1 MKSILQK
8 SNFNP
13 KELLSSFQKDWE
25 ILPFPYVVAKPR
37 NLRNGWCIH
46 HRMAADNA
54 EGGSGR
60 TPSHTWY
67 RVKSIIVT
75 FMHVKSIEV
84 TFGFNLRIM
93 KKTLV
98 GAVI

>member
-37 NLRNGWCIH
+37 NLRNVLLT
-46 HRMAADNA
+46 DFTVFT
-54 EGGSGR
+54 SVY
-60 TPSHTWY
+60 P
-67 RVKSIIVT
+67 
-75 FMHVKSIEV
+75 
-84 TFGFNLRIM
+84 
-93 KKTLV
+93 V
-98 GAVI
+98 GHIDTTEANGN